1 LLSNAI
7 DDSLPIAESNFVNL
21 LHVTIPKIILCFNTE
36 STSIDLCWGMNF
48 DMVGQRIFNKVD
60 FSTNATI
67 FLKTIK
73 IEI

>member
-1 LLSNAI
+1 MILTLKI
-7 DDSLPIAESNFVNL
+7 QIQIQYDLM
-21 LHVTIPKIILCFNTE
+21 HVTIPKIILCFTTE

-60 FSTNATI
+60 FSTNAII